1 MWLRRS
7 LVPTVAP
14 QAAVA
19 RSRHS
24 AAADLQAPTVALL
37 LLVRWR
43 ASAIAWGLSR
53 LVRGERA
60 LGVVPGLRFAR
71 VLGSGRDGG
80 FGLVPSFDTQGLIAF
95 FDDEPSARAF
105 AGGALVAAYRE
116 RAQESLHALLRATS
130 CRGSWGGVS
139 LAVTAGADAA
149 APMASLTRA
158 SIRARHAPAFWRHAP
173 AAQDGVRQAP
183 GCRLAVGLG
192 EAPLLRQATFSLWDS
207 AAAMDA
213 YAHSGAH
220 QQAIDGVW
228 RQGWFSESMFVRFA
242 PIMLEGQWHGQRY
255 G

>member
-1 MWLRRS
+1 MLRS
-7 LVPTVAP
+7 PLAPVAP
-14 QAAVA
+14 AVQ
-19 RSRHS
+19 HE
-24 AAADLQAPTVALL
+24 ADPALPGVRPASPSVAVLL
-37 LLVRWR
+37 LLCYR
-43 ASAIAWGLSR
+43 AAAVPWGLWR
-53 LVRGERA
+53 LALGARA
-60 LGVVPGLRFAR
+60 LGAARSLRFAR
-71 VLGSGRDGG
+71 VLGSGHQGG
-80 FGLVPSFDTQGLIAF
+80 FGLAPSLTHQGWIAL
-95 FDDEPSARAF
+95 FDDEAGALAFARDSPCVQAARA
-105 AGGALVAAYRE
+105 
-116 RAQESLHALLRATS
+116 RAQESLLAVMRATS

-220 QQAIDGVW
+220 QQAIDGAW